1 MVPRK
6 STRWLTDYSRLS
18 TPDISVERLARLA
31 QIVGGDPQQA
41 AALRAQLAPELPADW
56 RALAAQLALACS
68 VSAGPGPKLL
78 GLSGGQGCGKSTLAR
93 ALVQAFACCGVHA
106 VSVSLDDFYLTH
118 AQRQQ
123 LARRVHP
130 LLATRGVPGTHDLQL
145 LQQVFDTIGKP
156 QLRLPVFNK
165 GTDDRLPESQWL
177 QVTGPIDLL
186 ILEGWCVGAV
196 PQAEAQL
203 REPVNELERD
213 ADPDGQYRRYVN
225 AALAGGYQSIWEQLD
240 DWLFLA
246 VPNLACVRA
255 WRRQQ
260 EQQIA
265 PALRMDEAAIFRF
278 VAHYERLTRW
288 MLETA
293 PAQAR
298 WCLQL
303 DTDHR
308 LILD

>member
-1 MVPRK
+1 M
-6 STRWLTDYSRLS
+6 S
-18 TPDISVERLARLA
+18 TPAMSVERLSRLA
-31 QIVGGDPQQA
+31 QIVGGDVQRA
-41 AALRAQLAPELPADW
+41 AVVHARLDGQVPADW
-56 RALAAQLALACS
+56 RALAAQLAVATGTE
-68 VSAGPGPKLL
+68 VGVAPRLL
-78 GLSGGQGCGKSTLAR
+78 GLSGGQGSGKSTLAR
-93 ALVQAFACCGVHA
+93 ALVQAYAHCGVRA
-106 VSVSLDDFYLTH
+106 ASVSLDDFYLTR

-130 LLATRGVPGTHDLQL
+130 LLATRGVPGTHDLPL
-145 LQQVFDTIGKP
+145 LQQVFDTIDQP

-165 GTDDRLPESQWL
+165 AIDDRLPESQWL
-177 QVTGPIDLL
+177 QIEEPIDVL
-186 ILEGWCVGAV
+186 IFEGWCVGAV
-196 PQAEAQL
+196 PQTEEQL
-203 REPVNELERD
+203 REPVNELERE
-213 ADPDGQYRRYVN
+213 ADPDGRYRHYVN
-225 AALAGGYQSIWEQLD
+225 AALGGTYQAIWEQLD

-265 PALRMDEAAIFRF
+265 SAIRMDDAAIQRF
-278 VAHYERLTRW
+278 VAHYERLTQW
-288 MLETA
+288 MLQTA

-308 LILD
+308 LVLG